1 MAAPVLEGS
10 VRTFTPKPV
19 VKNLLDSP
27 YQRTWPTLEKGVTP
41 EILNKLKSDLG
52 DLSAYLRKE
61 TSKGKRK
68 RARTTE
74 DAGKPTRSVE
84 EQELARQLKSQLVL
98 GINEVTKAL
107 EKDRLRLV
115 LVCRSVKP
123 ALMTQHLV
131 LLSAVRR
138 VPALCLSGLSETVA
152 PILNFR
158 TVAAMGFKKTSPEDD
173 KTFDPLVEF
182 VTSRTPPIKIP
193 WLKVPGGKE
202 EEDSSKEEE
211 DETGSPDEEDTGSK
225 TGTSSGEMQKSA
237 KVLED
242 TSKGEDFIPLM
253 SEEGQIQN
261 KEADSE
267 TKAKDPAKKSEKKAK
282 RKKRKRKAEVVEE
295 DGEEVGLQALCVKR
309 TQSVQEKE
317 SHKRKM
323 VFKKKKKTVMA
334 NFVGK
339 SK

>member
-19 VKNLLDSP
+19 AKTLLDSP

-52 DLSAYLRKE
+52 AVSTYLRKE

-68 RARTTE
+68 RARTAE
-74 DAGKPTRSVE
+74 DAGKPARSE
-84 EQELARQLKSQLVL
+84 EELELARRLKSQLVL

-158 TVAAMGFKKTSPEDD
+158 TVAAMGFKKTSAEHDT
-173 KTFDPLVEF
+173 TFDPLVEF
-182 VTSRTPPIKIP
+182 VTARTPPIQIS
-193 WLKVPGGKE
+193 WLNVPGVE
-202 EEDSSKEEE
+202 EVSSKEDEN
-211 DETGSPDEEDTGSK
+211 ETGSSDEEGMDGK
-225 TGTSSGEMQKSA
+225 DEGSSGEMQKA
-237 KVLED
+237 AEVPKG
-242 TSKGEDFIPLM
+242 TSKSQDFIPLM
-253 SEEGQIQN
+253 SEEDQSQN
-261 KEADSE
+261 EEAKME
-267 TKAKDPAKKSEKKAK
+267 AKDVTKKSERKAK
-282 RKKRKRKAEVVEE
+282 QTKRKMGRDVAQEE
-295 DGEEVGLQALCVKR
+295 EGGLQALCVKR
-309 TQSVQEKE
+309 TQSLQEKE
-317 SHKRKM
+317 SKRRKM
-323 VFKKKKKTVMA
+323 VAKKKKKTVVMA
-334 NFVGK
+334 SLTGT

>member
-1 MAAPVLEGS
+1 MSLKDIS
-10 VRTFTPKPV
+10 
-19 VKNLLDSP
+19 NLD
-27 YQRTWPTLEKGVTP
+27 TD
-41 EILNKLKSDLG
+41 DLG

-68 RARTTE
+68 RARTAE

-84 EQELARQLKSQLVL
+84 EQELAKQLKSQLVL

-158 TVAAMGFKKTSPEDD
+158 TVAAMGFKKTSPKDD

-193 WLKVPGGKE
+193 WLKLPGGKE

-211 DETGSPDEEDTGSK
+211 ENETGSSDEEDTGSK
-225 TGTSSGEMQKSA
+225 NGTSSCDMQKSA
-237 KVLED
+237 IKVLED

-253 SEEGQIQN
+253 SEEDQTQN
-261 KEADSE
+261 EEAETEAKE
-267 TKAKDPAKKSEKKAK
+267 PAKKSEKKAK
-282 RKKRKRKAEVVEE
+282 RKKRKRKAEVAEE
-295 DGEEVGLQALCVKR
+295 DGEEAGLQALCVKR

-317 SHKRKM
+317 SYKRKM

-334 NFVGK
+334 NFLGK
-339 SK
+339 SN